1 MEKEENGMKRVAIL
15 SVVVVAVLALAVA
28 GIAKEAEKK
37 SGADLF
43 KQHCAACHPDG
54 KNIINPKKTLSK
66 KDMEANK
73 VKSAEDI
80 VKLMRNPGPGMVKFD
95 DKTISEKDGKAI
107 AEYILKT
114 FK

>member
-1 MEKEENGMKRVAIL
+1 MKRIVML

-28 GIAKEAEKK
+28 GIAKETDKK
-37 SGADLF
+37 SGEELF
-43 KQHCAACHPDG
+43 KQHCAACHSDG
-54 KNIINPKKTLSK
+54 KNIINPKKTLNK

-80 VKLMRNPGPGMVKFD
+80 VKLMRSPGPGMVKFD
-95 DKTISEKDGKAI
+95 DKTISEKDAKAI